1 VDLLI
6 FVLFMLAVFWL
17 LVIVPQRRRTSQH
30 NAMIQGVKPGDYI
43 VTAGGL
49 YGTVTELGDDDL
61 GLEIAPDVEVR
72 VARRSIGA
80 VIPPEEIEDVE
91 VGDELEGDAV
101 AQETDAAD
109 LEREPARDERG

>member
-1 VDLLI
+1 VELLI
-6 FVLFMLAVFWL
+6 FLVVMFAVFWFA
-17 LVIVPQRRRTSQH
+17 VILPQRRRTSQH
-30 NAMIQGVKPGDYI
+30 NAMIEGVKPGDYV

-61 GLEIAPDVEVR
+61 GLEVAPDVEVR
-72 VARRSIGA
+72 VAKRSIGA
-80 VIPPEEIEDVE
+80 VVPPEEIEDVE

-109 LEREPARDERG
+109 VEPQPVRDERR